1 MAKRNQLYIVHLL
14 LLAVLIITPI
24 LTPVEACEFEE
35 LEKARFGTLQ
45 QYPNPITVEA
55 LSDLELVWD
64 RSAGPGD
71 TPFKWGRIEKVP
83 GEYDWNEVDEYVKW
97 CNENKK
103 IPIAM
108 IFPYAEWDQ
117 ISCYGGYYEKIPCN
131 LTAYKEFVKKLVE
144 RYDGDGVDDM
154 PGLVYPIKYW
164 EVMNEVTPR
173 HWGGQVLGFFNGT
186 AEEYF
191 TILKITYEAI
201 KEADPEAKV
210 LNAGIADMTIGNE
223 SGVIECK
230 DFYSKVF
237 ELGGANYFDIA
248 NIHWMY
254 NLEEFKKFLA
264 SHNVTKPIWIT
275 EADFVYNCTAGGVMK
290 SPEEAVIDVIRCFE
304 IGAEKI
310 TGIGVPVEEC
320 YLGMPI
326 CYAFK
331 TMVEKLNYFEYMEK
345 ISDNCYKFVKDSKI
359 TYVIWNSSLPEE
371 IKTNLDNMVA
381 VDIYGNFIKIDDDFV
396 DELVYI
402 STKEK
407 IEVDLSKVPEVNRSY
422 GEALAGR
429 FGAGGTGS
437 IDFATM
443 VEAGVTW
450 KRITISIEN
459 YNQSEIDLFIKAAEK
474 AGMILHAILD
484 VSSKIDLDQF
494 AEKVSQIVER
504 YDGDGVN
511 DMPGLKY
518 PVKHYEIFNEFEPN
532 TTPWTNWSYDNYEK
546 YYRAAY
552 QSIKEACSDCQVAPS
567 SFVDVNYEFLK
578 FLKEREIGFD
588 FLSYHSYTD
597 YLHVDELV
605 GVLKELGFENKS
617 IWLTESQFGGMEE
630 KLNRSEEE
638 VAYAMVKSYVY
649 ALAKGIDKVEPS
661 EWEAHENYPEG
672 LKWSCL
678 IDENGNKRK
687 AFYAYKTLIDEI
699 DGFESAAIVS
709 LGDLNVVKFTVGG
722 RDVIVAWGTG
732 VLGDVLS
739 GKYNVTGMYGNSLG
753 VKNANEII
761 LDEELI
767 YLESV
772 PENLFSEIPTVDLV
786 AMTPLWPTVSGG
798 PKVLNLDNTA
808 PGGIASDGKYVY
820 VSDTNN
826 NRVLIFDIN
835 NLTDQAK
842 AIRVIGQKDVFS
854 RIPNNDTYGLYR
866 PIGIATDGKWLF
878 IADGGNSRI
887 VVYNLTTLEPVLMLG
902 NIENANVSVPI
913 VEFPY
918 TQIDDL
924 AWDGKWLYA
933 TVSGGANIVVILKNL
948 PYLLSEA
955 INGSYESEKVDFIVL
970 GEEGISGCSQYLMN
984 SPVGLAVDDKY
995 LYVADRLNGRVLIWD
1010 KNNLSD
1016 HAPAN
1021 FVLGYE
1027 DFDCNAKVNDPA
1039 GSIIPGTYD
1048 VASNGKYIFVDD
1060 GRGRVLVFERDNLSN
1075 GMLAKFVVGREN
1087 LTDLSARQVPTKKDL
1102 AVPRGLFADDKYL
1115 YVADKNFYYP
1125 AVLVFN
1131 LSKLENGM
1139 EADYILGIS
1148 WPRNP
1153 KYDIDVANGKLFVAG
1168 QEYVGVFNKTP
1179 TENYQ
1184 YPDLYLGG
1192 PFGGGMGGTGVSSD
1206 GQHLCIIEKGGTIGI
1221 YNEIPNEPKDPD
1233 ITIKE
1238 IGKYGMIS
1246 GGAASGI
1253 ACRNCVLAA
1262 VSSHPT
1268 DSKVLVWKS
1277 MPTKNDQ
1284 EPDVCL
1290 TMAAGKNIT
1299 EPYNV
1304 FIYND
1309 TLFVAEH
1316 IGSRVL
1322 IYYNISELTDDSEPD
1337 LIIDKIG
1344 GGIHDIFY
1352 DGNYLFVSAGSGI
1365 HIYHGLPDT
1374 NKEADEVIT
1383 YVNISCVNYRLD
1395 PWGIYFDGEYLWVM
1409 TGCSEHYSFL
1419 VRIPTKHAEVLPPP
1433 NKLMRDDFKEY
1444 IENGTFPEFLEAFKG
1459 IIGIGEK
1466 VGKVPPPIDGH
1477 QPQDLDK
1484 DGLYEDVN
1492 GDNSFNFGDI
1502 VFFFKNFDRPEIQ
1515 NYSQYYDFNKDG
1527 SVNFGD
1533 VVELFYKL

>member
-1 MAKRNQLYIVHLL
+1 MAKRSQLYIVCLL
-14 LLAVLIITPI
+14 LLAALLITLI

-45 QYPNPITVEA
+45 QYPHPITVEA

-83 GEYDWNEVDEYVKW
+83 GEYDWSEVDEYVKW

-144 RYDGDGVDDM
+144 RYDGDGIDDM

-173 HWGGQVLGFFNGT
+173 HWGGQILSFFNGT

-275 EADFVYNCTAGGVMK
+275 EADFVYNYTAGGVMK

-310 TGIGVPVEEC
+310 TGIGAPVEEC

-345 ISDNCYKFVKDSKI
+345 ISDNCYKFVKNSKI

-381 VDIYGNFIKIDDDFV
+381 VDVYGNSTKLEGDFV
-396 DELVYI
+396 SGLVYI
-402 STKEK
+402 STKQTG
-407 IEVDLSKVPEVNRSY
+407 IDLTKVPKVNRSY
-422 GEALAGR
+422 EEAMAGR
-429 FGAGGTGS
+429 FGAGGTES
-437 IDFATM
+437 VDFESMT
-443 VEAGVTW
+443 EAGVTW
-450 KRITISIEN
+450 KRVAITVN
-459 YNQSEIDLFIKAAEK
+459 DYNQSQVDTYVKAAEK
-474 AGMILHAILD
+474 AGMVLHIVLD
-484 VSSKIDLDQF
+484 LSSKIDLDQF
-494 AEKVSQIVER
+494 VERISEIVER
-504 YDGDGVN
+504 YDGDGID
-511 DMPGLKY
+511 DMPELRY
-518 PVKHYEIFNEFEPN
+518 PVKNYEILNEFQPGIAQ
-532 TTPWTNWSYDNYEK
+532 WMNWSYDDYEE

-552 QSIKEACSDCQVAPS
+552 QSIKEACYDCQVAPS
-567 SFVDVNYEFLK
+567 SFVDVNQEFLS
-578 FLKEREIGFD
+578 FLKDRGIEFD

-597 YLHVDELV
+597 YLNVDNLME
-605 GVLKELGFENKS
+605 VLEELGFENKP

-687 AFYAYKTLIDEI
+687 AFYAYKTLIDKI

-722 RDVIVAWGTG
+722 KDVIVAWGTG

-739 GKYNVTGMYGNSLG
+739 GEYNAGEYNVTDMYGNTLG

-761 LDEELI
+761 LNEELI

-842 AIRVIGQKDVFS
+842 AIKVIGQKDMFS

-878 IADGGNSRI
+878 IADNGNLRL
-887 VVYNLTTLEPVLMLG
+887 VAYNLTTLEAHVVPVPCG
-902 NIENANVSVPI
+902 QIE
-913 VEFPY
+913 
-918 TQIDDL
+918 DL
-924 AWDGKWLYA
+924 AFDGNWLYTTA
-933 TVSGGANIVVILKNL
+933 TCACTGRSLVIYTNILEFL
-948 PYLLSEA
+948 
-955 INGSYESEKVDFIVL
+955 NGETEFLEDITL
-970 GEEGISGCSQYLMN
+970 ITEGGCSAIQVEV
-984 SPVGLAVDDKY
+984 PVGLSVDDKY
-995 LYVADRLNGRVLIWD
+995 LYVTDRGNSRVLIWD
-1010 KNNLSD
+1010 KQHITDS
-1016 HAPAN
+1016 APADY
-1021 FVLGYE
+1021 VIGYT
-1027 DFDCNAKVNDPA
+1027 DFECKNKVEDPA
-1039 GSIIPGTYD
+1039 GELGEAGVYG

-1060 GRGRVLVFERDNLSN
+1060 GRGRILVFNRSKLSN
-1075 GMLAKFVVGREN
+1075 GMLADYVIGRKDFN
-1087 LTDLSARQVPTKKDL
+1087 DVSLRQVATKSEL

-1115 YVADKNFYYP
+1115 YVADKNFYNP
-1125 AVLVFN
+1125 SVLLFN

-1139 EADYILGIS
+1139 EADYMLSIF

-1168 QEYVGVFNKTP
+1168 QEYVGVFNETP

-1192 PFGGGMGGTGVSSD
+1192 PFGGGIGGTGVSSD

-1221 YNEIPNEPKDPD
+1221 YNEIPNEPRDPD

-1246 GGAASGI
+1246 GGAVSGI
-1253 ACRNCVLAA
+1253 ACRNGVLAA
-1262 VSSHPT
+1262 VSSSPT

-1277 MPTKNDQ
+1277 MPTEDNQ

-1352 DGNYLFVSAGSGI
+1352 DGNYLFVSAGSGVY
-1365 HIYHGLPDT
+1365 IYYGLPDT

-1383 YVNISCVNYRLD
+1383 YVNISGVNYKLD

-1444 IENGTFPEFLEAFKG
+1444 IENGTFPEFLEAFEG

-1466 VGKVPPPIDGH
+1466 VGEEVPPPIDGH

-1484 DGLYEDVN
+1484 DGLFEDVN
-1492 GDNSFNFGDI
+1492 GNGQFNFGDVI
-1502 VFFFKNFDRPEIQ
+1502 FFFKNFDNKDEIKSYPE
-1515 NYSQYYDFNKDG
+1515 YYDFNGDG
-1527 SVNFGD
+1527 QVNFGD
-1533 VVELFYKL
+1533 VIALFKML